1 MIRLAIIIWLLA
13 TTAWAV
19 EPDEVLSNTN
29 LEVRARA
36 LSADLRCPVCR
47 NESIDESSA
56 ILAKELRIILRERL
70 VDGDSDS
77 EAVLY
82 LVKRYGEFILL
93 KPDVTGVNWVLWAAA
108 PLMLLI
114 ALGAGW
120 GTIRR
125 KSSSVDMVLNVDEQN
140 RLDQILGD

>member
-1 MIRLAIIIWLLA
+1 MIRLVIIIWLVA

-19 EPDEVLSNTN
+19 EPDEMLADIA
-29 LEVRARA
+29 LEARARA
-36 LSADLRCPVCR
+36 LSSELRCPVCR
-47 NESIDESSA
+47 NESIDESNA
-56 ILAKELRIILRERL
+56 TLAKELRIILRERL
-70 VDGDSDS
+70 VAGDSDD

-82 LVKRYGEFILL
+82 LVRRYGEFILL

-108 PLMLLI
+108 PAMFLL

-120 GTIRR
+120 GAVRR
-125 KSSSVDMVLNVDEQN
+125 KPEGADLSDDELI